1 MSSTRQQIT
10 SAAQEKTKLREQNR
24 FQTDYLFSVALI
36 YRISLT
42 PRFSEVHDRIYC
54 HNRFSGL
61 LGHWQKTAEAVGALS
76 GVVHTQLKQ
85 GVNETVSR
93 R

>member
-1 MSSTRQQIT
+1 MP
-10 SAAQEKTKLREQNR
+10 AQEETKLREQNR

-42 PRFSEVHDRIYC
+42 PRFSEVHDRIYF

-61 LGHWQKTAEAVGALS
+61 LGH
-76 GVVHTQLKQ
+76 
-85 GVNETVSR
+85 
-93 R
+93 